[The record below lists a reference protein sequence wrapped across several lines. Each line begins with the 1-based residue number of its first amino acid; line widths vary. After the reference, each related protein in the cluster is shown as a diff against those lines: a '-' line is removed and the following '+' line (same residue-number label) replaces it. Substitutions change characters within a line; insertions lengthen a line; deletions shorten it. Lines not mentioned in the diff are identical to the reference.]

1 MGGGKQSWG
10 IDEATC
16 KCTLAFFNHIRPTA
30 PLRELLNTTATV
42 AVEEPVSDPVNIG
55 ESQEE
60 EQKKDTVEGEQREK
74 INGGDE
80 ERKELQ
86 EDVGKG
92 EGEDGEKSGGS
103 GGKGEDKKKDALE
116 NSGQEG
122 EGEESGAGGAVEEQK
137 GEGDTEKVT
146 EVVKV
151 ITEGEEDGKEDGETR
166 SSIEAEE
173 FVSILEQ
180 FVGANAER

>member
-1 MGGGKQSWG
+1 MGGNKQSWG
-10 IDEATC
+10 IDGGYF
-16 KCTLAFFNHIRPTA
+16 LYHLLPTA
-30 PLRELLNTTATV
+30 PLSELLNTTATL
-42 AVEEPVSDPVNIG
+42 AVEEPVSDPVNIS

-60 EQKKDTVEGEQREK
+60 EQKKDMVEGEQREK

-86 EDVGKG
+86 ADVGKG
-92 EGEDGEKSGGS
+92 EGEDGEESGGG

-116 NSGQEG
+116 NSGQEE
-122 EGEESGAGGAVEEQK
+122 EGEESGAGGDVEEQK
-137 GEGDTEKVT
+137 GGDTEKVA
-146 EVVKV
+146 EVEKV

-173 FVSILEQ
+173 FVSILEL